1 MAAHWY
7 VVHVYSGSE
16 KKVAESLRE
25 QAVLKNM
32 EDKIL
37 EVMVPTENIVE
48 IKKGSR
54 VNSERKFF
62 PGYVLVRMELY
73 DADGKL
79 DENTWH
85 FIHGIQGVI
94 SFSGGGEKPM
104 PMSQE
109 EIDIWINHP
118 AEQPRPP
125 AAVPGEVGE
134 TVRITDGPFE
144 NFSGVIVEI
153 DPERGK
159 LKLMVS
165 IFGK

>member
-62 PGYVLVRMELY
+62 PGYVLVKMEIVSSGRLKK
-73 DADGKL
+73 ASSGRKR
-79 DENTWH
+79 WS
-85 FIHGIQGVI
+85 I
-94 SFSGGGEKPM
+94 SRSASRFAS
-104 PMSQE
+104 
-109 EIDIWINHP
+109 
-118 AEQPRPP
+118 A
-125 AAVPGEVGE
+125 
-134 TVRITDGPFE
+134 TDRSLRLSAWLKTLTPK
-144 NFSGVIVEI
+144 S
-153 DPERGK
+153 RG
-159 LKLMVS
+159 
-165 IFGK
+165 

>member
-54 VNSERKFF
+54 VNSEVLFRQIAFQQSDF
-62 PGYVLVRMELY
+62 VIIGRIIGPGSPDHHNRIIAYEYLFCIFVRHGHFLITVMHRNCSYVTIRHR
-73 DADGKL
+73 
-79 DENTWH
+79 T
-85 FIHGIQGVI
+85 
-94 SFSGGGEKPM
+94 
-104 PMSQE
+104 SQP
-109 EIDIWINHP
+109 P
-118 AEQPRPP
+118 AGRPP
-125 AAVPGEVGE
+125 DMSLFCNTPS
-134 TVRITDGPFE
+134 TD
-144 NFSGVIVEI
+144 
-153 DPERGK
+153 
-159 LKLMVS
+159 
-165 IFGK
+165 

>member
-62 PGYVLVRMELY
+62 PGYVLVKMEMSDDRFSRCAQQAAGDFRCRGQSY
-73 DADGKL
+73 HQAD
-79 DENTWH
+79 
-85 FIHGIQGVI
+85 
-94 SFSGGGEKPM
+94 
-104 PMSQE
+104 
-109 EIDIWINHP
+109 
-118 AEQPRPP
+118 
-125 AAVPGEVGE
+125 
-134 TVRITDGPFE
+134 
-144 NFSGVIVEI
+144 
-153 DPERGK
+153 
-159 LKLMVS
+159 
-165 IFGK
+165 